1 MERNQIIAIVVI
13 IVIVGGAAGYILFFA
28 PTPPAESIIIM
39 GTTDSVESSLDMAQ
53 SYDYFGWEMIASLS
67 SGLVEIE
74 PGSEAGADDINPA
87 LATEWEATGGG
98 TIWDFTLR
106 QDVLFPDGREFNAT
120 DVKYTFDRNCNLTG
134 DGLFEL
140 DGPQLNMGYAGE
152 GGIIDNVTIVSEFV
166 VRFYLQI
173 PFAPF
178 LQLMACQA
186 SFMVDRLV
194 APMDELVTYNT
205 DGDPLT
211 PNALGPY
218 LLDEWTRV
226 GGSDEEIRLVKNENY
241 WNAAE
246 GLPKTD
252 TIVIKMYASDT
263 ALASAMTSLEI
274 DVAYRHLTATQVE
287 AFRDNTD
294 VTVHEGIGAQ
304 IQYLCFNQDIYP
316 YNETNIRRGI
326 VAALNRSHVTEAVFL
341 GTFDPLFSMVPEGMA
356 YHLPTFEVYGSANYS
371 YTADMLAPF
380 GYNETHPLELNLY
393 YESSGHYPQ
402 SQEQALVYED
412 DWEASG
418 VIDVTLSGL
427 EWPSYRLARNEGTMP
442 VFIYGWYPD
451 FIDPDNYEFLPFAS
465 WLNLGY
471 NSTYPQGGI
480 DQYNLWVEGRSA
492 TTDAAR
498 EAAYHAL
505 QELQAEECSVI
516 PLWQSSTVA
525 VARPNVA
532 GIVLDITVSW
542 RHWLLYIE

>member
-1 MERNQIIAIVVI
+1 MVI

-53 SYDYFGWEMIASLS
+53 SYDYFGWEMIGSLS

-87 LATEWEATGGG
+87 LATEWESTGEG

-186 SFMVDRLV
+186 SYMVDRAV

-205 DGDPLT
+205 EGDALT

-218 LLDEWTRV
+218 LLEEWTRI
-226 GGSDEEIRLVKNENY
+226 GGSDSEMRLVKNPDY
-241 WNAAE
+241 WNAAA

-252 TIVIKMYASDT
+252 TIVIKMYSTDA
-263 ALASAMTSLEI
+263 ALATAMTSLEI
-274 DVAYRHLTATQVE
+274 DVAYRHLTALQVD
-287 AFRDNTD
+287 AFEDNTD
-294 VTVHEGIGAQ
+294 VTVHRGIGAQ
-304 IQYLCFNQDIYP
+304 IQYLLFQQDIYP
-316 YNETNIRRGI
+316 YNITDIRRGI
-326 VAALNRSHVTEAVFL
+326 TAALNRTHVTESVFL
-341 GTFDPLFSMVPEGMA
+341 GTFDPLYSIVPEGMA
-356 YHLPTFEVYGSANYS
+356 YHLPSFEVYGSANYS
-371 YTADMLAPF
+371 YTVDMLAPY
-380 GYNETHPLELNLY
+380 GYNDTHPLVIELF

-402 SQEQALVYED
+402 SLEQAQVYKA

-418 VIDVTLSGL
+418 VIEVNLNGL

-451 FIDPDNYEFLPFAS
+451 FIDPDNYGFLPFAS

-480 DQYNLWVEGRSA
+480 DQYDLWVEGRSA

-498 EAAYHAL
+498 EAAYFAL
-505 QELQAEECSVI
+505 QELQAEECSAV

-525 VARPNVA
+525 VAKTNVA

-542 RHWLLYIE
+542 RHWLLYLEP